1 MRKRIA
7 EWCRQRAKLLEIDI
21 YALYLA
27 YKDPRVPLYAK
38 LVILAVV
45 GYVYSPIDLIPD
57 LVPVIGLLDDLIVI
71 SLGIWLI
78 MVMIPPPILHECR
91 IRAQIAINK
100 AKPDVRIASSIITI
114 LFLLAVLA
122 VILLPRFRGK

>member
-1 MRKRIA
+1 MRKGITD
-7 EWCRQRAKLLEIDI
+7 WCKQRAKLLEIDI

-57 LVPVIGLLDDLIVI
+57 LIPVIGYLDDLIVV
-71 SLGIWLI
+71 SLGIWLSV
-78 MVMIPPPILHECR
+78 VMIPPAILAECR
-91 IRAQIAINK
+91 AKAQATITK
-100 AKPDVRIASSIITI
+100 TKPDVRIASSIITI

-122 VILLPRFRGK
+122 VILLPRFKR